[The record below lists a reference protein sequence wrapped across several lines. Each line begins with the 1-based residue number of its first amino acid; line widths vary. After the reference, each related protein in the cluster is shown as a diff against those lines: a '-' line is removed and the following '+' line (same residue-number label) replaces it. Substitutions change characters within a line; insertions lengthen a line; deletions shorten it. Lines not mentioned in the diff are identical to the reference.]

1 MTPASFFPNVSRET
15 LVRLEEYAALLAK
28 WNPVINLVSKS
39 TLPDVWQRHM
49 RDSAQLWPLCPKGA
63 RLWVDMGSGGG
74 FPGIVIAI
82 LAAELAPEMR
92 VILIES
98 DQRKATFLRTVAQ
111 TLGLELRVE
120 SQRAEDVPP
129 LGADVVSAR
138 ALTALSGLLPLAQR
152 HLAENGVAIFP
163 KGQSAA
169 QELTEALELW
179 QFAVTKTPS
188 ETDHQAVVLQIRDIA
203 RA

>member
-82 LAAELAPEMR
+82 LAAEFAPDMR
-92 VILIES
+92 VVLIES

-169 QELTEALELW
+169 QELTDALELW

>member
-15 LVRLEEYAALLAK
+15 LVQLEEYAALLAK

-169 QELTEALELW
+169 QELTDALELW

>member
-63 RLWVDMGSGGG
+63 RLWVDIGSGGG

-169 QELTEALELW
+169 QELTDALELW

>member
-15 LVRLEEYAALLAK
+15 LVRLEEYAALFAK

-152 HLAENGVAIFP
+152 HLAANGVAIFP
-163 KGQSAA
+163 KGQSAE
-169 QELTEALELW
+169 QELTDALELW
-179 QFAVTKTPS
+179 RFAVTKTQS

>member
-63 RLWVDMGSGGG
+63 RLWVDIGSGGG

-111 TLGLELRVE
+111 ALGLALRVE

-138 ALTALSGLLPLAQR
+138 ALTSLSGLLPLAQR

-169 QELTEALELW
+169 QELTDALELW
-179 QFAVTKTPS
+179 QFSVTKTPS

>member
-15 LVRLEEYAALLAK
+15 LVLLEEYAALLAK

-129 LGADVVSAR
+129 LGADVVSAL

-169 QELTEALELW
+169 QELTDALELW

>member
-129 LGADVVSAR
+129 LSADVVSAR

-169 QELTEALELW
+169 QELTDALELW

>member
-63 RLWVDMGSGGG
+63 RLWVDIGSGGG

-169 QELTEALELW
+169 QELTDALELW
-179 QFAVTKTPS
+179 QFAVTRTPS

>member
-82 LAAELAPEMR
+82 LAA
-92 VILIES
+92 
-98 DQRKATFLRTVAQ
+98 
-111 TLGLELRVE
+111 
-120 SQRAEDVPP
+120 
-129 LGADVVSAR
+129 
-138 ALTALSGLLPLAQR
+138 
-152 HLAENGVAIFP
+152 
-163 KGQSAA
+163 
-169 QELTEALELW
+169 
-179 QFAVTKTPS
+179 
-188 ETDHQAVVLQIRDIA
+188 
-203 RA
+203 

>member
-1 MTPASFFPNVSRET
+1 M
-15 LVRLEEYAALLAK
+15 RLEEYAALLAK

-169 QELTEALELW
+169 QELTDALELW

>member
-169 QELTEALELW
+169 QELTDALELW
-179 QFAVTKTPS
+179 QVAVTKTPS

>member
-63 RLWVDMGSGGG
+63 RLWVDIGSGGG

-82 LAAELAPEMR
+82 LASELAPEMR

-169 QELTEALELW
+169 QELTDALELW

>member
-74 FPGIVIAI
+74 FPGLVIAI

-169 QELTEALELW
+169 QELTDALELW

>member
-49 RDSAQLWPLCPKGA
+49 RDSAQLWPLCPNGA

-82 LAAELAPEMR
+82 LAAEFAPDMR
-92 VILIES
+92 VVLIES

-111 TLGLELRVE
+111 ALGLALRVE

-152 HLAENGVAIFP
+152 HLAANGVAIFP
-163 KGQSAA
+163 KGQSAE
-169 QELTEALELW
+169 QELTDALELW
-179 QFAVTKTPS
+179 RFAVRRTPS

>member
-63 RLWVDMGSGGG
+63 RLWVDIGSGGG

-152 HLAENGVAIFP
+152 HLAENGLAIFP

-169 QELTEALELW
+169 QELTDALELW

>member
-169 QELTEALELW
+169 QELTDALELW

>member
-1 MTPASFFPNVSRET
+1 MTPSIFFPNVSRET
-15 LVRLEEYAALLAK
+15 LARLEEYAALLAK

-49 RDSAQLWPLCPKGA
+49 RDSAQLWPLCPNGA

-82 LAAELAPEMR
+82 LAAEFAPDMR
-92 VILIES
+92 VVLIES

-111 TLGLELRVE
+111 ALGLALRVE

-169 QELTEALELW
+169 QELTDALELW

>member
-63 RLWVDMGSGGG
+63 RLWVDIGSGGG

-152 HLAENGVAIFP
+152 HLAENGAAIFP

-169 QELTEALELW
+169 QELTDALELW